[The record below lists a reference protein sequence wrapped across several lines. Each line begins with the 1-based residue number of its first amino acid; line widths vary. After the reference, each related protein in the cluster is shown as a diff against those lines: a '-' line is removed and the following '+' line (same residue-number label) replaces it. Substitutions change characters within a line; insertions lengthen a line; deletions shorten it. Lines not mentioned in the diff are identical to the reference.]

1 MNALE
6 KLLAEAR
13 EAPPPVDN
21 ERLVRQRSR
30 LVEASA
36 RGSRRSVRHR
46 ASWLWGVVGA
56 TAAAL
61 SGLVWFTH
69 INGTD
74 RQANQDLTASAAAQ
88 EVWWSAVAVPT
99 QHIVDGRG
107 ELSLVSGASA
117 HLSQQGARVNVSL
130 ERGEVSSRVV
140 PHRGTAWAVQAG
152 AYSVQAVGTEFRVRH
167 EPTRDRL
174 DVTVEEGTVRV
185 AGGALGSS
193 DVLLHAGQALHVEGS
208 RVAIDRRP
216 AAGVVGRVD
225 STDGEQELGVS
236 AAAEED
242 HVRGPDGAPG
252 TTTQPNLPQ
261 AVASNQSTALSGES
275 TSPTVVTTP
284 SQAIVAPPT
293 DWKTHHSQG
302 DHKAALEAVVKQG
315 FDEALRQA
323 SCSDLSKLADT
334 TRLAGD
340 EARSTAALNN
350 SRSRCTGTVDGAR
363 SAFLLGRQL
372 DASRPA
378 EAAVW
383 YQAYLN
389 EAPGGAFA
397 EQALG
402 RQMAVQERSGQRAK
416 AQAGARVYLRKYPK
430 GLYAELAQTLLE
442 P

>member
-13 EAPPPVDN
+13 EAPPPLDK

-36 RGSRRSVRHR
+36 RWSHRSLRDR
-46 ASWLWGVVGA
+46 SPWLWGVVGA
-56 TAAAL
+56 TVAAL
-61 SGLVWFTH
+61 AGLVWFTRIH
-69 INGTD
+69 GTD
-74 RQANQDLTASAAAQ
+74 PQANQDSTDGAAAQ

-152 AYSVQAVGTEFRVRH
+152 AYSVQAVGTQFRVRH
-167 EPTRDRL
+167 EPTRGRL

-193 DVLLHAGQALHVEGS
+193 DVLLHAGQALHVDGS
-208 RVAIDRRP
+208 MVAIDRRAP
-216 AAGVVGRVD
+216 TGVVGKVD
-225 STDGEQELGVS
+225 STNGGDELGS
-236 AAAEED
+236 KADAEED
-242 HVRGPDGAPG
+242 SIEGPDRSPAMIR
-252 TTTQPNLPQ
+252 QPKPSE
-261 AVASNQSTALSGES
+261 ATASNQSTALSGES

-383 YQAYLN
+383 YRAYLN

-430 GLYAELAQTLLE
+430 GLYAELAQRLLE